1 MKKFLEGICCLLV
14 LFSSCRDR
22 EDEPKPAPAPSEEL
36 TVLAYLVA
44 NNNLDND
51 LLTNIYAM
59 CVGLASMDEEATLL
73 VYWDG
78 RTAIGPNNSKHLIL
92 KYQTD
97 GKGNINGIPTSD
109 IDKLSEVLEL
119 AEIVKEYPAQYSVDK
134 KVMAQVMK
142 DMIAQVSTD
151 KIGLVFG
158 SHGSSWLNTIYTR
171 SFGQDGAGSQQ
182 GGDHQVGD
190 HTSQAGSAVVVLSQA
205 NANTDCEQDSH
216 VVDQGCTSLDQENA
230 ENVCKA
236 FSCAGSTHG
245 SGSQG
250 VAQTHQNTTD
260 GQCSNG
266 QHHSLTQLLQM
277 FHHKKISS
285 LLSLLPFIL
294 DRRPTTAI
302 GA

>member
-1 MKKFLEGICCLLV
+1 MKKFLAGICCLLV

-142 DMIAQVSTD
+142 DMVAQAPTD

-171 SFGQDGAGSQQ
+171 SFGQD
-182 GGDHQVGD
+182 
-190 HTSQAGSAVVVLSQA
+190 
-205 NANTDCEQDSH
+205 
-216 VVDQGCTSLDQENA
+216 
-230 ENVCKA
+230 
-236 FSCAGSTHG
+236 
-245 SGSQG
+245 
-250 VAQTHQNTTD
+250 
-260 GQCSNG
+260 
-266 QHHSLTQLLQM
+266 
-277 FHHKKISS
+277 I
-285 LLSLLPFIL
+285 
-294 DRRPTTAI
+294 
-302 GA
+302 

>member
-1 MKKFLEGICCLLV
+1 MKKFLAGICCLLV

-119 AEIVKEYPAQYSVDK
+119 AEIVKEYPAQYS
-134 KVMAQVMK
+134 MYA
-142 DMIAQVSTD
+142 I
-151 KIGLVFG
+151 
-158 SHGSSWLNTIYTR
+158 W
-171 SFGQDGAGSQQ
+171 
-182 GGDHQVGD
+182 
-190 HTSQAGSAVVVLSQA
+190 
-205 NANTDCEQDSH
+205 EQ
-216 VVDQGCTSLDQENA
+216 L
-230 ENVCKA
+230 K
-236 FSCAGSTHG
+236 
-245 SGSQG
+245 
-250 VAQTHQNTTD
+250 
-260 GQCSNG
+260 
-266 QHHSLTQLLQM
+266 
-277 FHHKKISS
+277 
-285 LLSLLPFIL
+285 
-294 DRRPTTAI
+294 
-302 GA
+302 